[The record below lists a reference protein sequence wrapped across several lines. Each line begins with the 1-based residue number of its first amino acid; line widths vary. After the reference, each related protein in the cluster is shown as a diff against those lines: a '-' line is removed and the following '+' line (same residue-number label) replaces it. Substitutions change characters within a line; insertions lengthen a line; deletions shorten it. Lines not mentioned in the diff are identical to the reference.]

1 MKRRTL
7 IWLLCSLPLAGGCFS
22 LDTAPYKSVAQGNF
36 WKTED
41 DARKAVMG
49 VYAQLKDMG
58 AYGYMPLW
66 DTYSDI
72 GHGPGSGLE
81 TGKYTAKEDFLVSNW
96 QDSWDGIQ
104 RANTV
109 LKNVAA
115 MSLDESVKLPI
126 LGEAR
131 FLRAL
136 YYFHL
141 VDFFGSVPLYDESW
155 DVTEKYMD
163 MLLPR
168 STAEQCWKFITDDL
182 TIAAEQ
188 LPVSWAS
195 SDWGRATRGA
205 AYALRG
211 KAWLYQKQWEKAIA
225 DFEEIV
231 ENKSANYGYALY
243 DDFAA
248 LFSTAGPI
256 PGNHEE
262 VFTIQ
267 NLGNVGALYGMEFPM
282 LYGTRGTYGSGRAT
296 CMPSV
301 KLADMYQL
309 KDGSPFDWEAYI
321 PGFNTDNEVKRK
333 AFEARLNETLDAYA
347 SVPDTTLLGQI
358 YAARDPRMTATLIVP
373 YSWYE
378 GWVTDKAVMQQYAI
392 AAGTTA
398 AAGFIQF
405 DRGWKV
411 YLYRKFV
418 PCGDM
423 GGALTDRRHS
433 PVNFSIIRYAD
444 VLLMLAEAYN
454 ENGETGKAVQ
464 KVNQVRARVGMPG
477 IDSGPSWLA
486 AGGQDGMRERI
497 RDERAFELAG
507 EGHRFSDLRR
517 WGIAKEVLDGRKE
530 LEFTGTTL
538 FSRTFEDRHYLW
550 PVPSEEVINNPN
562 LLPNNP
568 GW

>member
-1 MKRRTL
+1 ML
-7 IWLLCSLPLAGGCFS
+7 GVMAGSCIS
-22 LDTAPYKSVAQGNF
+22 LDTAPYDSVAPGNF
-36 WKTED
+36 WQTEE
-41 DARKAVMG
+41 DATRAVMG
-49 VYAQLKDMG
+49 VYAQLKEMG
-58 AYGYMPLW
+58 SYGYMPLW

-96 QDSWDGIQ
+96 KDTWDGVH

-109 LKNVAA
+109 LKNVST
-115 MSLDESVKLPI
+115 MSLDDAVKRQI
-126 LGEAR
+126 MGEAY

-141 VDFFGSVPLYDESW
+141 VDFFGSVPLYDETW
-155 DVTEKYMD
+155 DITEKYME

-168 STAEQCWKFITDDL
+168 SSAEQCWKFITDDL
-182 TIAAEQ
+182 TRAIER
-188 LPVSWAS
+188 LPVTWPAA
-195 SDWGRATRGA
+195 DYGRATKGA

-211 KAWLYQKQWEKAIA
+211 KAWLFQKQWEKAIS

-231 ENKSANYGYALY
+231 ENKSESYGYELY
-243 DDFAA
+243 KDFGA

-256 PGNHEE
+256 SGNHEE

-267 NLGNVGALYGMEFPM
+267 NKGSVGALYGMEFPI

-309 KDGSPFDWEAYI
+309 KDGKPFNWDDYI
-321 PGFNTDNEVKRK
+321 PGFNADDAVKRT
-333 AFEARLNETLDAYA
+333 AFEAKLNAELTDYET
-347 SVPDTTLLGQI
+347 VPDTTLLARI
-358 YAARDPRMTATLIVP
+358 YADRDPRMTSSLIVP

-398 AAGFIQF
+398 ANGFIQF

-423 GGALTDRRHS
+423 KGALTDRRHS
-433 PVNFSIIRYAD
+433 PVNFSIIRFAD
-444 VLLMLAEAYN
+444 VLLMLAEAYC
-454 ENGETGKAVQ
+454 EHGELDKAVEC
-464 KVNQVRARVGMPG
+464 VNRVRSRVDMPG
-477 IDSGPSWLA
+477 INSGPEWLA
-486 AGGQDGMRERI
+486 AGGQDGLRQRI

-507 EGHRFSDLRR
+507 EGHRFSDIRR
-517 WGIAKEVLDGRKE
+517 WGIAKELLDGRKE
-530 LEFTGTTL
+530 VEFTGTTL
-538 FSRTFEDRHYLW
+538 FTRTFEVRHNLW
-550 PVPSEEVINNPN
+550 PIPSEETTNNPN

>member
-1 MKRRTL
+1 MKRTV
-7 IWLLCSLPLAGGCFS
+7 ILLMLGVMAGSCIS
-22 LDTAPYKSVAQGNF
+22 LDTAPYDSVAQGNF
-36 WKTED
+36 WQTEE
-41 DARKAVMG
+41 DATRAVMG
-49 VYAQLKDMG
+49 VYAQLKEMG
-58 AYGYMPLW
+58 SYGYMPLW

-96 QDSWDGIQ
+96 KDTWDGVH

-109 LKNVAA
+109 LKNTAA
-115 MSLDESVKLPI
+115 MSLDDAVKRQI
-126 LGEAR
+126 MGEAY

-141 VDFFGSVPLYDESW
+141 VDFFGSVPLYDETW
-155 DVTEKYMD
+155 DITEKYME

-168 STAEQCWKFITDDL
+168 SSAEQCWKFITDDL
-182 TIAAEQ
+182 TRAIER
-188 LPVSWAS
+188 LPVTWPAA
-195 SDWGRATRGA
+195 DYGRATKGA

-211 KAWLYQKQWEKAIA
+211 KAWLFQKQWEKAIS

-231 ENKSANYGYALY
+231 ENKSESYGYELY
-243 DDFAA
+243 KDFGA

-256 PGNHEE
+256 SGNHEE

-267 NLGNVGALYGMEFPM
+267 NKGSVGALYGMEFPI

-309 KDGSPFDWEAYI
+309 KDGKPFNWDDYI
-321 PGFNTDNEVKRK
+321 PGFNADDAVKRT
-333 AFEARLNETLDAYA
+333 AFEAKLNAELTDYET
-347 SVPDTTLLGQI
+347 VPDTTLLARI
-358 YAARDPRMTATLIVP
+358 YADRDPRMTSSLIVP

-398 AAGFIQF
+398 ANGFIQF

-423 GGALTDRRHS
+423 KGALTDRRHS
-433 PVNFSIIRYAD
+433 PVNFSIIRFAD
-444 VLLMLAEAYN
+444 VLLMLAEAYC
-454 ENGETGKAVQ
+454 EHGDLEKAVGC
-464 KVNQVRARVGMPG
+464 VNRVRSRVDMPG
-477 IDSGPSWLA
+477 IDSGPQWLA
-486 AGGQDGMRERI
+486 SGGQEGLRQRI
-497 RDERAFELAG
+497 RDERAFELSG
-507 EGHRFSDLRR
+507 EGHRFSDIRR
-517 WGIAKEVLDGRKE
+517 WGIAKELLDGRKE
-530 LEFTGTTL
+530 VEFTGTTL
-538 FSRTFEDRHYLW
+538 FTRTFEDRHNLW
-550 PVPSEEVINNPN
+550 PIPSEETTNNPN